1 MENADSDEENGSVL
15 GKECARLLAE
25 KGFCIAPF
33 MHDGVSDAV
42 NQLLREGG
50 PADIFFSMDSATA
63 LLAAEEEEEEE
74 EEEDE
79 LDELLLLLLPDD
91 DKSTAGVKK
100 EKKKKKKK
108 GGWTRRGF
116 WQAGPRRSVMR
127 MVIGQELP
135 GAKALQPNATGGHKA
150 AAARAVAQQM
160 QAAMQQAGEAMR
172 GMAEGALREI
182 AQELGGEDVMH
193 LVDTYGRGG
202 STVQAILTV
211 SMISGEVAPEDERE
225 SVADCGMHKD
235 RGLLTLVCSRE
246 GKGLSVR
253 AHENSMSTWTDDAEH
268 KDMVTV
274 LGGHVLERVSLGRA
288 RAAEH
293 AVFSRGGERL
303 SVALT
308 LRPAEGQ
315 SVRVNGAMVAA
326 DDVMG
331 ELDGSVNEPKSE
343 E

>member
-1 MENADSDEENGSVL
+1 
-15 GKECARLLAE
+15 
-25 KGFCIAPF
+25 
-33 MHDGVSDAV
+33 
-42 NQLLREGG
+42 
-50 PADIFFSMDSATA
+50 
-63 LLAAEEEEEEE
+63 
-74 EEEDE
+74 
-79 LDELLLLLLPDD
+79 
-91 DKSTAGVKK
+91 
-100 EKKKKKKK
+100 
-108 GGWTRRGF
+108 
-116 WQAGPRRSVMR
+116 
-127 MVIGQELP
+127 
-135 GAKALQPNATGGHKA
+135 
-150 AAARAVAQQM
+150 
-160 QAAMQQAGEAMR
+160 
-172 GMAEGALREI
+172 
-182 AQELGGEDVMH
+182 
-193 LVDTYGRGG
+193 
-202 STVQAILTV
+202 VQAILTV

-326 DDVMG
+326 EDVMG
-331 ELDGSVNEPKSE
+331 ELVGSVNEPKSE
-343 E
+343 EERHSQTEQDPGGDCRGREASDVSEVSEGKVGTEYDTIEITFKPYIGLHARTVTGVRRTRKLVTSLGRPHMGTAGYRDRKGGAAQGTRLTVEDFVRRVHYMLKSVALSENMRKRNQELVSQLCEVKATHIMQLDDAVKNVEKNVQNSNLRNEVRRFKERWKHFVAFQRQVAE